1 MDEKQGGKVALFPGP
16 VRKIPGPVRTLSRFF
31 GRGLGTKQGGKGSGR
46 QEAMG
51 STCFIPVLSP
61 LSSRTQIWKGDV
73 YTTHKGRGKGA
84 DPVLGGPKQLHPED
98 SGGDL
103 HATGG
108 SKPAS
113 RRSSAVS
120 FHQVRKLINPK
131 KKEFSSKKQAS
142 LNYSRT
148 KRVQAP
154 TTALAPID
162 HKAYV
167 GGFG

>member
-1 MDEKQGGKVALFPGP
+1 
-16 VRKIPGPVRTLSRFF
+16 
-31 GRGLGTKQGGKGSGR
+31 
-46 QEAMG
+46 MG

-73 YTTHKGRGKGA
+73 YTARKGRGKGA
-84 DPVLGGPKQLHPED
+84 DPVLGGPLTKTLLPED

-103 HATGG
+103 HTTGG
-108 SKPAS
+108 SKPVS
-113 RRSSAVS
+113 RRSSSVS
-120 FHQVRKLINPK
+120 FQQVRKLINPK

-167 GGFG
+167 GGFEGRMTN

>member
-1 MDEKQGGKVALFPGP
+1 MKQGGREKRSKG
-16 VRKIPGPVRTLSRFF
+16 
-31 GRGLGTKQGGKGSGR
+31 GRGVGDKKRWSLL
-46 QEAMG
+46 
-51 STCFIPVLSP
+51 VLYLCCL

-73 YTTHKGRGKGA
+73 YTTRKGRGKGT
-84 DPVLGGPKQLHPED
+84 DPVLGGPLTKQLYPED

-103 HATGG
+103 HGIGG

-120 FHQVRKLINPK
+120 FQQVRKLINPK

-167 GGFG
+167 GGFGYVSCHQIEMILSQVVQMRC

>member
-1 MDEKQGGKVALFPGP
+1 M
-16 VRKIPGPVRTLSRFF
+16 
-31 GRGLGTKQGGKGSGR
+31 GLLVY
-46 QEAMG
+46 
-51 STCFIPVLSP
+51 TCVF
-61 LSSRTQIWKGDV
+61 LSSRTQTWKGDV

-84 DPVLGGPKQLHPED
+84 DPAQFAKQLLPAD

-120 FHQVRKLINPK
+120 FQQVRKLINPK

-142 LNYSRT
+142 LNYSRA

-154 TTALAPID
+154 TAALAPID

-167 GGFG
+167 VGFG